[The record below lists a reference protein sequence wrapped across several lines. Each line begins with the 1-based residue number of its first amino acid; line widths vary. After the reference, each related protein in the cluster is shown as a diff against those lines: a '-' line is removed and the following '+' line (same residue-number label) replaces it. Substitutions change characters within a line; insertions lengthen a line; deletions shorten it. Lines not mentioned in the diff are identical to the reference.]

1 MKKRSRKFEGIH
13 ASTIKKYKKVSF
25 PFIYSFLVLFLEQDL
40 SIFKKNILKL
50 KEKIKSI
57 KKTENFDFYQCLS
70 CILGAFLGDSLGSFC
85 EFSKYSPL
93 NFKRIFKGY
102 NVFGCQPGQ
111 LTDDSE
117 MALSMTYALMDMPN
131 KDKLDQNI
139 LYYYYGLWCK
149 SHPIDIGNTTTR
161 ALKHFEFDS
170 YFINDSSL
178 FTKPKLIIKLVNIF
192 SISDGFLMRISPLV
206 AWYYYRNKE
215 KIKVALSSKNS
226 KQYYELYSNIKE
238 ESKKDN
244 EETHSNPEVYT
255 ASALFIF
262 IALCAISGYTANEVL
277 EKLNLLLE
285 SFGWFTESTLKNF
298 VKHHLESFSSR
309 NFNKE
314 EFFKSVSESR
324 IGNYDKG
331 FKLTLYYLYFFD
343 SIKEEKTEMGEYSK
357 YRVIMNEICNCGGD
371 TDTNAA
377 IVGTVIGPLI
387 GLNNFGKDLDILLEY
402 VPRERFFYS
411 TSLIYYYMKYLEDS
425 NKETEQGTTIRFNY
439 YRNIMK
445 TLLIKT
451 E

>member
-1 MKKRSRKFEGIH
+1 
-13 ASTIKKYKKVSF
+13 
-25 PFIYSFLVLFLEQDL
+25 
-40 SIFKKNILKL
+40 
-50 KEKIKSI
+50 
-57 KKTENFDFYQCLS
+57 
-70 CILGAFLGDSLGSFC
+70 
-85 EFSKYSPL
+85 
-93 NFKRIFKGY
+93 
-102 NVFGCQPGQ
+102 
-111 LTDDSE
+111 
-117 MALSMTYALMDMPN
+117 
-131 KDKLDQNI
+131 
-139 LYYYYGLWCK
+139 
-149 SHPIDIGNTTTR
+149 
-161 ALKHFEFDS
+161 
-170 YFINDSSL
+170 
-178 FTKPKLIIKLVNIF
+178 
-192 SISDGFLMRISPLV
+192 MRISPLV

-309 NFNKE
+309 KFNKE

-387 GLNNFGKDLDILLEY
+387 GFNNFGKDLDILLEY